1 MTSDLNETTAQEYYS
16 TWERLT
22 NRFGSEG
29 MTPHIAKAMDREHP
43 TLRQQ
48 MVAQMV
54 TLLNLLDTTHSPD
67 DRDAASC
74 AFLVRFQE
82 WLKDYEE
89 DYEGLY
95 ISREGEVKFP
105 FI

>member
-1 MTSDLNETTAQEYYS
+1 MTQLGETDAKELFS
-16 TWERLT
+16 LWVRVT
-22 NRFGSEG
+22 NRMGSEG
-29 MTPHIAKAMDREHP
+29 MTPHLVEAMDREHP

-54 TLLNLLDTTHSPD
+54 SLLNMIDTAHFPD

-74 AFLVRFQE
+74 AFLVQFKE
-82 WLKDYEE
+82 WLNDQEQ
-89 DYEGLY
+89 LY
-95 ISREGEVKFP
+95 ISPKGEVKFP